1 MYTYTD
7 TRIHA
12 REDDTMPTDEE
23 IMAQY
28 AAMQDTTTNN
38 KQ

>member
-1 MYTYTD
+1 MYTEHD
-7 TRIHA
+7 ARIHA

-28 AAMQDTTTNN
+28 AAMTQDN
-38 KQ
+38 QQ

>member
-1 MYTYTD
+1 MYTHGD

-12 REDDTMPTDEE
+12 REDEAIPTDED

-28 AAMQDTTTNN
+28 AAMQDNN
-38 KQ
+38 NQQ